1 MILWCLI
8 SIFKTLIFNICHS
21 KTNLFCLSFF
31 NKRTKFTVSY
41 VNSIHCSKFYYK
53 MNFKNQVIW
62 VTGASSGIGKS
73 LAIQLS
79 NYDAKLILSSRNEI
93 ALNEVKLLCKNP
105 SEVKIVPLNLED
117 YTNLQTKVDIAISF
131 FGKIDIL
138 VNNGGISQRS
148 LVKDTQIEVD
158 KRLMDINYLG
168 TVALTKAVLPYFIKN
183 KKGHFVVTTSIVG
196 KIGTPLRSTY
206 AATKHAL
213 HGFFDSLR
221 AEHYHDAISV
231 TLVCPGFVTTN
242 VSKNALIGDG
252 TAQNK
257 MDTAT
262 ANGIHPD
269 RFAKLMAKAI
279 FKKKEEVYIAGTK
292 EKLGVYAKRFY
303 PKLLSVMLRK
313 LSVT

>member
-1 MILWCLI
+1 M
-8 SIFKTLIFNICHS
+8 S
-21 KTNLFCLSFF
+21 
-31 NKRTKFTVSY
+31 
-41 VNSIHCSKFYYK
+41 
-53 MNFKNQVIW
+53 FKNKVFWI
-62 VTGASSGIGKS
+62 TGASSGIGKS
-73 LAIQLS
+73 LAIALS
-79 NYDAKLILSSRNEI
+79 NEDTDLILSSRNKD
-93 ALNEVKLLCKNP
+93 ALEEVKKNCKNSSNIKVLP
-105 SEVKIVPLNLED
+105 VDLED
-117 YTNLQTKVDIAISF
+117 YLNLDTKVKEAISC
-131 FGKIDIL
+131 FGKIDFL

-148 LVKDTQIEVD
+148 LVKDTNISVD

-168 TVALTKAVLPYFIKN
+168 TVALTKALLPHFIEQ

-221 AEHYHDAISV
+221 AEHFKDNIAV

-242 VSKNALIGDG
+242 VSKNALTGDG
-252 TAQNK
+252 SPQNL

-269 RFAKLMAKAI
+269 RFAKLMIKAI
-279 FKKKEEVYIAGTK
+279 KNKREEVYIAGAK
-292 EKLGVYAKRFY
+292 EKLGVYAKRFF
-303 PKLLSVMLRK
+303 PKILSKMIRK